1 LCSLLSRAFLR
12 HYSVI
17 PTVCA
22 IKKRLLNTNHVTV
35 PTVAKFICMD
45 TFTEKGSEIKP
56 ERDKSQ
62 SLTLGTHIRLK
73 GRGNYGLRENSS
85 AQREIACPPCPRP
98 PPPTPCQTS
107 LRYCEHIRK
116 STGSCTLCHTTESIP
131 DTPEGFILVS
141 ILIVPS
147 KIYT

>member
-1 LCSLLSRAFLR
+1 MCSLLSRAFLR

-98 PPPTPCQTS
+98 PPPRHVRHPSVTVSTLGRAPGAAPSVIQQNQSQTRQRD
-107 LRYCEHIRK
+107 L
-116 STGSCTLCHTTESIP
+116 
-131 DTPEGFILVS
+131 FW
-141 ILIVPS
+141 
-147 KIYT
+147 